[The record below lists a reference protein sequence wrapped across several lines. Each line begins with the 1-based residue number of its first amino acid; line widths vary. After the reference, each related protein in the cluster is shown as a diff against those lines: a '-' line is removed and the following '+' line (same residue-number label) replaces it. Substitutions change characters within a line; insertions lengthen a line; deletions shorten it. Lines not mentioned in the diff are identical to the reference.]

1 MTTDQEIFAAAP
13 QSINHDTLLDLV
25 TRYQPKEVA
34 RRANA
39 ERKKPVLSN
48 TNVRERL
55 NRALTRFAKEHGL
68 DREDVKAV
76 HDAIRASGGK
86 PIAGEDGAD
95 AQMPSGAKK
104 VKILFQGTVVN
115 TMDGVQQS
123 ISERIKLG
131 ARRRAAARGVILP
144 AVEMEEVEEAEES
157 EHGDAGRLLDAI
169 EGPEDLPNEEAE
181 AFREFDAS
189 EEREIDEPESRGSNE
204 PERSYLDHEPSS
216 ELSDLPESMEWAA
229 PSPESSVDH
238 GEEADDEEEEEE
250 EADVDEEL
258 SVTGAND
265 HATPVVP
272 RIAKGKG
279 RAKLSYPRAWFNHSD
294 PAEDTE
300 SDPEIEAAQ
309 ISNFSNTLKRGRKA
323 RSLMPE
329 RGTDAT
335 VTRYEEEWVHPTFPP
350 VWSLPFKPAFTQA
363 GATSTS
369 IPADDEDSGLSS
381 AESDTDEAA
390 IEEEFLG
397 YEVHQLFEE
406 PDSAEYV
413 PTLLWDDDI
422 LNLSM
427 RHTVREIVDH
437 LNKDLA
443 SERKGKK
450 HTNKSVKDRIA
461 VAVERMAERKG
472 RKDFEAYRAELNK
485 TKETN
490 MESGWKDR
498 RVKVVSKRH
507 EQ

>member
-1 MTTDQEIFAAAP
+1 MSTDQEIFAAAP
-13 QSINHDTLLDLV
+13 ESINHDTLLDLV

-39 ERKKPVLSN
+39 GRKEPVLSD

-68 DREDVKAV
+68 DRGDVKAV
-76 HDAIRASGGK
+76 HDAIRASGGQ
-86 PIAGEDGAD
+86 PIAGEDGED
-95 AQMPSGAKK
+95 AQIPSGAKK
-104 VKILFQGTVVN
+104 VKVLFQGTVVK

-131 ARRRAAARGVILP
+131 ARRRVAARPATLP
-144 AVEMEEVEEAEES
+144 AVEVEEAEES
-157 EHGDAGRLLDAI
+157 EHVDAGRLLEAI
-169 EGPEDLPNEEAE
+169 EGPEELTNEEAE
-181 AFREFDAS
+181 AFRAFDAADGM
-189 EEREIDEPESRGSNE
+189 EIDEPERRESNE
-204 PERSYLDHEPSS
+204 LQGDPDNGPSS
-216 ELSDLPESMEWAA
+216 ELSDLPESMDWSG
-229 PSPESSVDH
+229 PSASPRSNH
-238 GEEADDEEEEEE
+238 GEEADDEYDENDEEEEE
-250 EADVDEEL
+250 EEDADV
-258 SVTGAND
+258 G
-265 HATPVVP
+265 HAEPAIP
-272 RIAKGKG
+272 RVDKGKG
-279 RAKLSYPRAWFNHSD
+279 KAKSSYPRAWFKHSD

-300 SDPEIEAAQ
+300 SDPEIEAVQ
-309 ISNFSNTLKRGRKA
+309 IDNFFRTVKRGRKA

-381 AESDTDEAA
+381 AESDEDEAA

-413 PTLLWDDDI
+413 PTMLWDDDV
-422 LNLSM
+422 LMLSM

-443 SERKGKK
+443 RERKGKK
-450 HTNKSVKDRIA
+450 HTTKSVRDRIA
-461 VAVERMAERKG
+461 VAEERMAERKG
-472 RKDFEAYRAELNK
+472 RKDLEAYRAELEA

-490 MESGWKDR
+490 MKSGRRDR

>member
-13 QSINHDTLLDLV
+13 ESINHDTLLDLV

-34 RRANA
+34 RLANA
-39 ERKKPVLSN
+39 GRKEPVLSN

-86 PIAGEDGAD
+86 PVAGEDGAD

-115 TMDGVQQS
+115 TMNGVQQS

-131 ARRRAAARGVILP
+131 SRRRAAARAAILP
-144 AVEMEEVEEAEES
+144 AVEAEEVEEES
-157 EHGDAGRLLDAI
+157 EHGDASRLLEAI
-169 EGPEDLPNEEAE
+169 EGPQELTNEEAE
-181 AFREFDAS
+181 AFRNFDAS
-189 EEREIDEPESRGSNE
+189 GDMEIDEPESREPNE
-204 PERSYLDHEPSS
+204 LQVDPDNEPSS
-216 ELSDLPESMEWAA
+216 ELSDLPDSMDWSG
-229 PSPESSVDH
+229 PSASPRSNH
-238 GEEADDEEEEEE
+238 GEEADDEYDENDDEEEEE
-250 EADVDEEL
+250 EDGEVGHAEPAIPRVD
-258 SVTGAND
+258 
-265 HATPVVP
+265 
-272 RIAKGKG
+272 KGKEK
-279 RAKLSYPRAWFNHSD
+279 AKSSYPRKWFKHSD

-300 SDPEIEAAQ
+300 SDLEIEAVQ
-309 ISNFSNTLKRGRKA
+309 ISNFFNTAKRGRKA

-381 AESDTDEAA
+381 AESDEDEAA
-390 IEEEFLG
+390 IEEEFRQF
-397 YEVHQLFEE
+397 EVHQLFEE
-406 PDSAEYV
+406 PENDQYV
-413 PTLLWDDDI
+413 STLLWDDDI
-422 LNLSM
+422 VELST
-427 RHTVREIVDH
+427 RSTVREIVGH

-443 SERKGKK
+443 R
-450 HTNKSVKDRIA
+450 
-461 VAVERMAERKG
+461 ERKG
-472 RKDFEAYRAELNK
+472 RKHTARSVRERIYLATDRVAARQGRDLEAFRAELEEL
-485 TKETN
+485 KERNAVFGREKRT
-490 MESGWKDR
+490 MKVGRER
-498 RVKVVSKRH
+498 RKP
-507 EQ
+507 